1 MGKIIKV
8 YAKVYNWKGPIQKIH
23 ENFCTNASDIINQV
37 QKIIPKMKKQCYFHQ
52 MKKNTIGFNYVFKD

>member
-37 QKIIPKMKKQCYFHQ
+37 QKSIPKMKKQCYFH
-52 MKKNTIGFNYVFKD
+52 